1 MRLLRCS
8 AGSTPIKK
16 MQNGAPYRRN
26 LVSYLRERAIHHA
39 KQICRESPKRPECAI
54 AWDLVE
60 DYDHSLRRMKD
71 QAIETLE
78 EYCVLHPSDLECREY
93 DI

>member
-1 MRLLRCS
+1 MTLRMRCAATASGQRM
-8 AGSTPIKK
+8 P
-16 MQNGAPYRRN
+16 NGAPYRRN
-26 LVSYLRERAIHHA
+26 LVSHLRERAIQQA

-71 QAIETLE
+71 QAMETLE
-78 EYCVLHPSDLECREY
+78 EYCALYPSDLECREY
-93 DI
+93 DV